1 VWLRVIGSDGQS
13 SKIWLY
19 LAARTAIRRHVKGK
33 NEANPYDPDWDAYFE
48 QRAVTALLGSV
59 QAKEWLRKLW
69 YGQQGA
75 VSCLPAQ
82 NHQAHGVAAFVPH
95 ASASRRFRC
104 DSIRAD
110 GGRARDFNCIRVL
123 VPLGSWLR
131 IGLTGVAELGH
142 VLTGNDWIVG
152 AGASPRCS

>member
-69 YGQQGA
+69 YGQQGLCP
-75 VSCLPAQ
+75 VCQ
-82 NHQAHGVAAFVPH
+82 
-95 ASASRRFRC
+95 RK
-104 DSIRAD
+104 ITK
-110 GGRARDFNCIRVL
+110 
-123 VPLGSWLR
+123 
-131 IGLTGVAELGH
+131 LTGWRPSYLTPRRLGGSAATRSEQTA
-142 VLTGNDWIVG
+142 VVQGISTT
-152 AGASPRCS
+152 

>member
-19 LAARTAIRRHVKGK
+19 LAARTPIRRHVKGK

-69 YGQQGA
+69 YGQQGLCS
-75 VSCLPAQ
+75 VCQ
-82 NHQAHGVAAFVPH
+82 
-95 ASASRRFRC
+95 RK
-104 DSIRAD
+104 ITK
-110 GGRARDFNCIRVL
+110 
-123 VPLGSWLR
+123 
-131 IGLTGVAELGH
+131 LTGWRPSYLTPRRLGGSAATRSEQTA
-142 VLTGNDWIVG
+142 VVQGISTT
-152 AGASPRCS
+152 